1 MAIASESALIVAFP
15 DIEAVVGDLRQRLD
29 PSATWGVPAHVT
41 VLYPFLPPE
50 MLRSLDLAKIE
61 EVASTTPAF
70 PIQFTRTSWFAN
82 QVLWLPPD
90 PDGPLRQ
97 LSARLYAAY
106 PQCPPYG
113 GAISDP
119 VPHLTVADGANI
131 ALMSEAEDV
140 VAGRLPLSTV
150 ATELTVMTGSRAP
163 GSWQT
168 LAAFPFSA
176 VG

>member
-1 MAIASESALIVAFP
+1 MAMASESAVVVTFP
-15 DIEAVVGDLRQRLD
+15 DTETVVGDLRQRLD

-41 VLYPFLPPE
+41 VLYPFVPPE
-50 MLRSLDLAKIE
+50 KLRSLDLAIIKEI
-61 EVASTTPAF
+61 ASTTQAF

-82 QVLWLPPD
+82 QVLWLPPE
-90 PDGPLRQ
+90 PDGLLRQ

-113 GAISDP
+113 GAILDP
-119 VPHLTVADGANI
+119 IPHLTVADGANI
-131 ALMSEAEDV
+131 ALMREAEDV

-150 ATELTVMTGSRAP
+150 AVELTVMTGSREPA
-163 GSWQT
+163 SWQT

-176 VG
+176 IG